1 MKKLLVL
8 IIVLAMAFA
17 TIACANG
24 NGNGAADPPPA
35 ANGGNGADEAG
46 DVGEAGEEA
55 GEAGEEAGEAGEEAG
70 EAGEFAGRT
79 ITIWSFTDE
88 VERQS
93 TIFRGMFPE
102 INVETAVV
110 NLDDGAYE
118 EWVLT
123 ALAAGGDAAPDILYL
138 EAAIVRHFVEG
149 PFLISLDDLLPQA
162 EALETYQFVLDIG
175 MYDGEARAFS
185 WQATP
190 GAMYY
195 RRSMAE
201 EIFGTCDPD
210 TIQNYFRDIDT
221 MLDTA
226 RRIQAE
232 SGGSMF
238 FSNHYNAF
246 SMPFNANRDNAWIVD
261 NSLYV
266 DPIMLDYMTFARTV
280 REEGLDAQIGN
291 WSPDWFAS
299 MADEFTD
306 IDGNPLDLFSYVL
319 PTWGLAHVIYANHEG
334 NAGDW
339 AMMTGPLP
347 YTWGGTWLGV
357 PRASANQDL
366 GRLFIES
373 TVLNDEFLANWA
385 LGVYTLEYMR
395 AIDPDVGDAVFQGG
409 GDFVSSARVVR
420 EIADQFDGSP
430 IYHFL
435 GGQNPYLIF
444 AAAAPLL
451 DLGLIQGTD
460 STIQAAFG
468 EAVDLYVE
476 GALSRE
482 EALDFFREN
491 VHAAIPWLD

>member
-1 MKKLLVL
+1 MKKLLLLV
-8 IIVLAMAFA
+8 IVLAMAFA
-17 TIACANG
+17 FSACG
-24 NGNGAADPPPA
+24 NGDDEPEAPVAD
-35 ANGGNGADEAG
+35 GGNGADVADDPAANDDADGGEAG
-46 DVGEAGEEA
+46 D
-55 GEAGEEAGEAGEEAG
+55 
-70 EAGEFAGRT
+70 FAGRT

-93 TIFRGMFPE
+93 TIFRGMHPE

-162 EALETYQFVLDIG
+162 EALETFQFVLDIG
-175 MYDGEARAFS
+175 MYQGEARAFS

-201 EIFGTCDPD
+201 EIFGTSDPD

-280 REEGLDAQIGN
+280 RDEGLDAQIGN

-306 IDGNPLDLFSYVL
+306 IDGNPLHLFSYVL

-334 NAGDW
+334 NFGDW

-385 LGVYTLEYMR
+385 LGVYDLDYMR
-395 AIDPDVGDAVFQGG
+395 AIDPDVGDGVFQGG

-420 EIADQFDGSP
+420 EIADQFVGLP

-435 GGQNPYLIF
+435 GGQNPYPIF

-451 DLGLIQGTD
+451 DLSLIQGAD
-460 STIQAAFG
+460 STIQGAFG

-491 VHAAIPWLD
+491 VHTALPWLD